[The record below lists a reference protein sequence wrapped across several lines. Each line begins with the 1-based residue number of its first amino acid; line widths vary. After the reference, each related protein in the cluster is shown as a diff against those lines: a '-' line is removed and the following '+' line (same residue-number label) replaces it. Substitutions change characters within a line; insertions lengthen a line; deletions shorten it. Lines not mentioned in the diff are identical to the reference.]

1 MLVVIPALV
10 QHRPVVELSISRLR
24 VQLPGAKFMVICPS
38 CDDYASLSDGT
49 VSVFADDAF
58 APVSK
63 GVLRE
68 ALLPAKRHMV
78 GWYYQQLLKYA
89 AVNASQA
96 TRVLVL
102 DADTV
107 VLRSVMCEPGT
118 FFTSKERNKA
128 YLRHFRLLFGM
139 DATLRASAIVNFM
152 WFETQAL
159 RSMLAAIESAHGK
172 KWWDAIVSIANSI
185 GADVAFSEYETYAN
199 WYAART
205 GTHTEVPIDMFRRG
219 DLLLRNQSDYTQV
232 LGAVHAK
239 GYDAVAFELNHRSS
253 LLRRVATRAVLE
265 LGLRRW

>member
-1 MLVVIPALV
+1 MLVVIPALA

-24 VQLPGAKFMVICPS
+24 VQLPDARFMVICPS
-38 CDDYASLSDGT
+38 CDDYVSLSDGT
-49 VSVFADDAF
+49 VSVLSDDVF

-63 GVLRE
+63 SVLRG

-89 AVNASQA
+89 AVNASKA
-96 TRVLVL
+96 ARVLVL

-107 VLRSVMCEPGT
+107 VLRNVMCQPGT
-118 FFTSKERNKA
+118 FFTSKERNES
-128 YLRHFRLLFGM
+128 YLHHYRHLFGM

-159 RSMLAAIESAHGK
+159 RSMLAAIEAAHGK
-172 KWWDAIVSIANSI
+172 KWWTAIVSIANSI
-185 GADVAFSEYETYAN
+185 SADGEFSEYETYAN

-205 GTHTEVPIDMFRRG
+205 GTHTEVPVDMFRRG
-219 DLLLRNQSDYTQV
+219 DLLLRKQGDYTRV
-232 LGAVHAK
+232 LRAVQAK
-239 GYDAVAFELNHRSS
+239 GYDAVAFELNHRRS
-253 LLRRVATRAVLE
+253 LFRRVAMRAVLA